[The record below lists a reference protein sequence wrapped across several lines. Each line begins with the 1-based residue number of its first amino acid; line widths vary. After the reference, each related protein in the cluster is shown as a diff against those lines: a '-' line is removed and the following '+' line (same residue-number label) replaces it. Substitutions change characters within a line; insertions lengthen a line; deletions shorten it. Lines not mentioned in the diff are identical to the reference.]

1 MLVISEV
8 QMMIIDV
15 RNIPLS
21 LSIMSSQTLW
31 NNFDVIT
38 QVVATDKNPVDLWYV
53 QNLDYVW
60 ILNWRSEMN
69 VGVKTVQIIKE
80 AAQRKKHH
88 TVRPEPIDAQFDLVK
103 GLYIPQQ
110 RVRFYSHKN
119 LHLSILYY
127 TDNTDL
133 KSPQMNLPLI
143 NNLFD

>member
-15 RNIPLS
+15 RIVFSSIVKTKPIDRILS
-21 LSIMSSQTLW
+21 
-31 NNFDVIT
+31 NNFNVIS

-60 ILNWRSEMN
+60 VLNWRSEMD
-69 VGVKTVQIIKE
+69 VGIKTVQIIKE

-88 TVRPEPIDAQFDLVK
+88 TMRPEPIDAQFDLVK

-110 RVRFYSHKN
+110 RVR
-119 LHLSILYY
+119 
-127 TDNTDL
+127 
-133 KSPQMNLPLI
+133 LPLSSP
-143 NNLFD
+143 FDIAKL

>member
-15 RNIPLS
+15 RNVPLS
-21 LSIMSSQTLW
+21 LSITSSQTSW

-88 TVRPEPIDAQFDLVK
+88 TVRPEPIDARFDLVK

-110 RVRFYSHKN
+110 RVR
-119 LHLSILYY
+119 LLSQKSLFFNIILCR
-127 TDNTDL
+127 
-133 KSPQMNLPLI
+133 
-143 NNLFD
+143 